1 MLKKIFAFPVARA
14 AVTVAVV
21 LILLLAFPSTRAMAG
36 KFLNLFRVQQVT
48 VLAIDPT
55 GLESMTRNEALGK
68 KLSELVSSSTVVT
81 DEPGEPVKA
90 ATGEEAGALAGFTVR
105 LPEDQTASA
114 IYVTESSAFTLTVDR
129 EKAQALLDG
138 AGRPDLVLP
147 EAIDGAEIYVNIP
160 AMVSASFGICPEPDT
175 EGNNSP
181 IDIQTP
187 YFDCI
192 ILGEMTSPTVDTPED
207 VDMAQ
212 LAQIA
217 LEFSGMSAE
226 EAAAFAS
233 KVDWGTTL
241 VIPIPRDISTYSEV
255 SVDGVTGTLIQ
266 STDEYSSGYVLLWV
280 KNGILYS
287 VSGTGMDTA
296 AAFAIAEALP

>member
-1 MLKKIFAFPVARA
+1 MLKKIFTFPAARTA
-14 AVTVAVV
+14 VAVV
-21 LILLLAFPSTRAMAG
+21 VVLTFLLVLPPTRVMAG
-36 KFLNLFRVQQVT
+36 EFLNLFRVQQVT
-48 VLAIDPT
+48 VLSFDPT

-68 KLSELVSSSTVVT
+68 KLSELVSSSTVIT
-81 DEPGEPVKA
+81 DEPGDPVRA
-90 ATGEEAGALAGFTVR
+90 STVEEAGGLAGFTVR
-105 LPEDQTASA
+105 LPDNQTASGMY
-114 IYVTESSAFTLTVDR
+114 ITESSAFTLTIDR

-147 EAIDGAEIYVNIP
+147 EPIDGAEIYVNIP
-160 AMVSASFGICPEPDT
+160 AMVSVFFGNCPEPDT
-175 EGNNSP
+175 EGNNNP
-181 IDIQTP
+181 IDTRVP
-187 YFDCI
+187 HPDCI
-192 ILGEMTSPTVDTPED
+192 VLGEMTSPTVDTQED
-207 VDMAQ
+207 VDLAQ
-212 LAQIA
+212 LAEIA

-226 EAAAFAS
+226 EATAFAS

-241 VIPIPRDISTYSEV
+241 VIPIPKNISTYSEV
-255 SVDGVTGTLIQ
+255 SVDESSGTLIQ